1 MAISKIVSTP
11 AAAVADIEDGST
23 VVTSGFGLNHGFAA
37 SLIVALREKGSRRLC
52 IIANSL
58 GSGPFRV
65 QSLIENHQ
73 VDRLI
78 VAFSSR
84 AGLERSAAEDQIE
97 SGEIALE
104 LVAQGTLV
112 ERLRAGGAGIAAIYT
127 RTGVGTS
134 LADGKEIRLFNG
146 VPYLL
151 EEALKAD
158 FAFVRAWRADRLGNL
173 QFRGVG
179 RNFNPSF
186 AKGARVVIAEVNE
199 IVDGELD
206 PEAVGLPG
214 IFVDRVVLQTDLPPI
229 EPPPARAAGVVE
241 TPRLYGG
248 KPAWTRAEVAE
259 VAAGLLP
266 EPAYVN
272 LGLGMPTLISDY
284 IAGRDIILHAENGVL
299 GYGELATAENFDAD
313 LYNAGSQ
320 FVTLQPGAS
329 FFDSV
334 TSFEMIRGGHVD
346 VVALGAF
353 QVDQDGSIANW
364 AMPSMVGGAIGGAM
378 DLVASG
384 ATVMVL
390 MTHREKNGDPKL
402 VRRCTLPLT
411 GVGCVDLVVTDLCVL
426 RRVGDRFRLDRVA
439 PGFSADEVVALT
451 DMEIDLA

>member
-1 MAISKIVSTP
+1 M
-11 AAAVADIEDGST
+11 
-23 VVTSGFGLNHGFAA
+23 
-37 SLIVALREKGSRRLC
+37 
-52 IIANSL
+52 
-58 GSGPFRV
+58 
-65 QSLIENHQ
+65 IENHQ
-73 VDRLI
+73 VERLI
-78 VAFSSR
+78 VSFSSR
-84 AGLERSAAEDQIE
+84 AGLGRSAAEEQIQ
-97 SGEIALE
+97 SGEIELE

-127 RTGVGTS
+127 RTAVGTA
-134 LADGKEIRLFNG
+134 LADGKEIRVFDG
-146 VPYLL
+146 VPHVL
-151 EEALKAD
+151 EEALRPD
-158 FAFVRAWRADRLGNL
+158 YAFVRAERADRFGNL
-173 QFRGVG
+173 SFRGVG

-206 PEAVGLPG
+206 PELVGLPG
-214 IFVDRVVLQTDLPPI
+214 IFVDRVVLRTEFPEV
-229 EPPPARAAGVVE
+229 EPPAARAAEGD
-241 TPRLYGG
+241 TPSMYGG
-248 KPAWTRAEVAE
+248 KPAWTRAELAE

-284 IAGRDIILHAENGVL
+284 IADRDIILHAENGLL
-299 GYGELATAENFDAD
+299 GYGELATAENFDPD

-353 QVDQDGSIANW
+353 QVDQEGSLANL
-364 AMPSMVGGAIGGAM
+364 AIQSMVGVAIGGAR

-390 MTHREKNGDPKL
+390 MAHCEKNGDAKL
-402 VRRCTLPLT
+402 VRRCSLPLT
-411 GVGCVDLVVTDLCVL
+411 GVACVDLVVTDLCVL
-426 RRVGDRFRLDRVA
+426 RRVEGRFRLERVA
-439 PGFSADEVVALT
+439 PGFSNEEVRALT
-451 DMEIDLA
+451 EMEIDIP